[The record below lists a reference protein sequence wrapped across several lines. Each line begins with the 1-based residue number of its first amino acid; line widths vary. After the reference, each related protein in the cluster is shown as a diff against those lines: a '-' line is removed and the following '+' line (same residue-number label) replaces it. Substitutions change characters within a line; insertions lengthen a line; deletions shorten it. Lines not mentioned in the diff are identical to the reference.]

1 MIQEEII
8 FWDWNGTLLNDTET
22 CLTTMNHMLRQR
34 NMPEISFDLYKEV
47 FGFPVIDYYRKIG
60 FDFKRESFE
69 KLSIEF
75 IEAYNLALGSAP
87 LARGTRRVLAYYKE
101 MGKEN
106 IIISAMKQDMLRR
119 SVTEKGVKDYFTT
132 ILGIENI
139 YAASKAQIANDFV
152 VQHSID
158 VRDVVLVGDTT
169 HDYEVAEDIGC
180 RCILI
185 TDGHQSEERL
195 RATGAEIVNSITDLL
210 PGF

>member
-69 KLSIEF
+69 NLSIEF

-139 YAASKAQIANDFV
+139 YAASKAQIATDFV

>member
-139 YAASKAQIANDFV
+139 YAASKAQIATDFV